1 MKLGENEALI
11 AGRLT
16 VEIHYMLRGET
27 AQTAA
32 GFNRQINYQSSGVAG
47 PFQSEPMNVMQ

>member
-16 VEIHYMLRGET
+16 LEIHYMLRGET

-32 GFNRQINYQSSGVAG
+32 GFNRQINYRSSALPA
-47 PFQSEPMNVMQ
+47 PFKANR